1 MKIDV
6 KGDVVSNGDEWIYD
20 WLGCE
25 CASPR
30 KVLSGIEKAAGE
42 PLDVYVNSG
51 GGDIFAGSEI
61 YEALRGYR
69 GQVRVHVVGVA
80 ASAASVI
87 ACARESDIAPTG
99 MVMVH
104 NVSSSAQ
111 GDHNA
116 MDKSSELLKKADRA
130 IAAAY
135 VAKTGKPE
143 KDVLS
148 MMDRETWMT
157 AQDAV
162 DAGLIDA
169 VSTPGAL
176 VAAGPGTVPRE
187 VIDKIR
193 ATVQNPFAKGDGTHR
208 KAKAKLEFLRL
219 KGART

>member
-6 KGDVVSNGDEWIYD
+6 KGDVVSNDDEWVYD
-20 WLGCE
+20 WLGYD

-30 KVLSGIEKAAGE
+30 KVLSALDKAAGQ
-42 PLDVYVNSG
+42 PLDVYINSG

-69 GQVRVHVVGVA
+69 GQAHIHVVGVA

-99 MVMVH
+99 LVMVH
-104 NVSSSAQ
+104 NVSSGAQ
-111 GDHNA
+111 GDYHA
-116 MDKSSELLKKADRA
+116 MDKSSEILKKANRS

-143 KDVLS
+143 EDVLA

-176 VAAGPGTVPRE
+176 VAAGPGTIPRA
-187 VIDKIR
+187 VIDKIKD
-193 ATVQNPFAKGDGTHR
+193 TVKNPFSGGDDARRRAQAKMEL
-208 KAKAKLEFLRL
+208 LEL
-219 KGART
+219 KGVRA